1 MVACPEKG
9 FFMANLEPLTIT
21 AIMFFSMLVL
31 MSMGAPLA
39 WALMISGMG
48 SAYVMFGPG
57 GLDLL
62 LASAFGA
69 MDNFLLVS
77 LPLFIF
83 MGLVLERSGITDN
96 LFEMIHKLMGGL
108 PGGLG
113 VGTVLICALIAAMA
127 GVSGAAT
134 VSLGI
139 IALPAM
145 LKRGYHKRLVT
156 GTIMAGGALGFL
168 IPPSVLM
175 IVYAFL
181 ARESVGKLFAAG
193 LMPGIMLAVIYMI
206 YILVRCRID
215 PSLGPPA
222 PVEERFTLKE
232 KLASLRHLIA
242 PGLLVFTVLGCIIG
256 GITSPSEA
264 SAVGAGGA
272 LLIAGLRGN
281 VNWPLLRYVM
291 LNTTKITGMLL
302 WITIAAVFFSKIYM
316 GLGAGMI
323 LSEMIEDYS
332 LSPYTVIIF
341 MLMSFFIL
349 GMFLDD
355 FAILFITIPLYVPIV
370 NELGFDTTWFAVL
383 FILSMQSAYL
393 TPPFGYNLFYMRSVA
408 PKEITINDIYRSAL
422 PFVALQILGLA
433 LIVAFP
439 AIALWLP
446 ETLF

>member
-1 MVACPEKG
+1 
-9 FFMANLEPLTIT
+9 MANLEPLTIT

-48 SAYVMFGPG
+48 SAYMMFGPG

-96 LFEMIHKLMGGL
+96 LFEMIHKLMGSL

-193 LMPGIMLAVIYMI
+193 LMPGLMLASIYMI
-206 YILVRCRID
+206 YILIRCRID

-242 PGLLVFTVLGCIIG
+242 PGILVFTVLGCIIG

-272 LLIAGLRGN
+272 LLIAALRGN
-281 VNWPLLRYVM
+281 VSWSLLRYVM

-302 WITIAAVFFSKIYM
+302 WIAIAAVFFSKIYM

-341 MLMSFFIL
+341 MLASFFIL

-446 ETLF
+446 NTLF

>member
-1 MVACPEKG
+1 MVE
-9 FFMANLEPLTIT
+9 FEPLTIT

-31 MSMGAPLA
+31 MAMGAPLA

-48 SAYVMFGPG
+48 SAYVMFGTG

-62 LASAFGA
+62 LASAYSA
-69 MDNFLLVS
+69 MDNFLLVA
-77 LPLFIF
+77 LPMFIF
-83 MGLVLERSGITDN
+83 MGLVLERSGITDD
-96 LFEMIHKLMGGL
+96 LFEMIHKLMGSL

-193 LMPGIMLAVIYMI
+193 LMPGLMLAAIYMV
-206 YILVRCRID
+206 YILIRCRIN

-222 PVEERFTLKE
+222 PEEERFTLKE

-242 PGLLVFTVLGCIIG
+242 PGILVFTVLGCIIG

-281 VNWPLLRYVM
+281 VNWGLLRYVM
-291 LNTTKITGMLL
+291 LSTTRITGMLL
-302 WITIAAVFFSKIYM
+302 WIAIAAVFFSKIYM

-332 LSPYTVIIF
+332 LAPYTVIIF
-341 MLMSFFIL
+341 MLMSFFVL

-408 PKEITINDIYRSAL
+408 PKEITITDIYRSAL

>member
-1 MVACPEKG
+1 
-9 FFMANLEPLTIT
+9 MASLDPLVIT
-21 AIMFFSMLVL
+21 GIMFFSMIVL
-31 MSMGAPLA
+31 MAMGAPLA
-39 WALMISGMG
+39 WALMISGMS
-48 SAYVMFGPG
+48 SAYMMFGPG

-62 LASAFGA
+62 LSSAYSA

-83 MGLVLERSGITDN
+83 MGLVLERSGITDD
-96 LFEMIHKLMGGL
+96 LFEMIHRLMGNI

-193 LMPGIMLAVIYMI
+193 LMPGLMLAGIYMI
-206 YILVRCRID
+206 YILIRCRIN
-215 PSLGPPA
+215 PALGPAA
-222 PVEERFTLKE
+222 PDDERFTTRE
-232 KLASLRHLIA
+232 KLESLRHIIA
-242 PGLLVFTVLGCIIG
+242 PGLLVVTVLGCIIG

-272 LLIAGLRGN
+272 MLLAALRGKFS
-281 VNWPLLRYVM
+281 WDLLRYVM
-291 LNTTKITGMLL
+291 LSTTKITGMLL
-302 WITIAAVFFSKIYM
+302 WIAIAAVFFSRIYM
-316 GLGAGMI
+316 GLGAGMV
-323 LSEMIEDYS
+323 IEDLIQDFS
-332 LSPYTVIIF
+332 LSPYVVIIF
-341 MLMSFFIL
+341 MLVSFFAL

-355 FAILFITIPLYVPIV
+355 FAILFITVPLYIPIV
-370 NELGFDTTWFAVL
+370 RELGFDTTWFAVL
-383 FILSMQSAYL
+383 FIISMQSAYL

-408 PKEITINDIYRSAL
+408 PASITIVDIYRSAL

-439 AIALWLP
+439 EIALWLP
-446 ETLF
+446 NLLF

>member
-1 MVACPEKG
+1 
-9 FFMANLEPLTIT
+9 
-21 AIMFFSMLVL
+21 
-31 MSMGAPLA
+31 
-39 WALMISGMG
+39 
-48 SAYVMFGPG
+48 MFGPG

-62 LASAFGA
+62 LASAYSA

-83 MGLVLERSGITDN
+83 MGLVLERSGITDD
-96 LFEMIHKLMGGL
+96 LFEMIHKWMGGI

-193 LMPGIMLAVIYMI
+193 LMPGLMLAGIYMAYVLI
-206 YILVRCRID
+206 RCRLN
-215 PSLGPPA
+215 PALGPATP
-222 PVEERFTLKE
+222 PEDRFTTRE
-232 KLASLRHLIA
+232 KLQSLRHVVA
-242 PGLLVFTVLGCIIG
+242 PGLLVVTVLGCIIG
-256 GITSPSEA
+256 GVTSPSEA
-264 SAVGAGGA
+264 SAVGAAGA
-272 LLIAGLRGN
+272 LVLTALRGRLD
-281 VNWPLLRYVM
+281 WKLLRYVM
-291 LNTTKITGMLL
+291 LSTTRITGMLI
-302 WITIAAVFFSKIYM
+302 WIAIAAVFFSRIYM
-316 GLGAGMI
+316 GLGAGMVI
-323 LSEMIEDYS
+323 SDLIYDFS
-332 LSPYTVIIF
+332 LSPYTVILF
-341 MLMSFFIL
+341 MLFSFFLL

-355 FAILFITIPLYVPIV
+355 FAILFITVPLYIPIV
-370 NELGFDTTWFAVL
+370 RELGFDTTWFAVL

-408 PKEITINDIYRSAL
+408 PKSITIVDIYRSAL
-422 PFVALQILGLA
+422 PFVGLQILGLA

-439 AIALWLP
+439 GIALWLP
-446 ETLF
+446 NLLF